1 MDGCLKTWKSLGVSL
16 EHVALPWKK
25 GIFAETV
32 VAMRLAKAVATAHW
46 VA

>member
-1 MDGCLKTWKSLGVSL
+1 MDGCLRSWKSLGVDL
-16 EHVALPWKK
+16 KHFALPWKK

-32 VAMRLAKAVATAHW
+32 VAMHLAKAVETAHW

>member
-1 MDGCLKTWKSLGVSL
+1 VHLK
-16 EHVALPWKK
+16 HVALLWKK

-32 VAMRLAKAVATAHW
+32 VAIPLAKAVETAHW